1 MEAVTDS
8 SPARRVAVMVA
19 LPGSSIDVTWP
30 RTTLAAPAL
39 DVVHTTASV
48 TSTPS
53 RASAGDA
60 ATCSS
65 ARQLS
70 PSSWPSQDTLST
82 GSDVVFADDSGC
94 TLHAAM
100 TMVTT
105 SGKSRRDLNSK
116 GKYSIDSHHPGR
128 VRPCGGVRVTC
139 AQTIGGD
146 APQRQCAVLLL

>member
-1 MEAVTDS
+1 
-8 SPARRVAVMVA
+8 MVA
-19 LPGSSIDVTWP
+19 LPDSSIDVTWP
-30 RTTLAAPAL
+30 RTTAAVMAL

-53 RASAGDA
+53 RASTGDA

-70 PSSWPSQDTLST
+70 PSSWPSQDTLSM
-82 GSDVVFADDSGC
+82 GIDVFFADVSGC
-94 TLHAAM
+94 ILHAAM

-105 SGKSRRDLNSK
+105 SGKARRDLNIK
-116 GKYSIDSHHPGR
+116 GKYSIDSDHPGR

-139 AQTIGGD
+139 AQTKWRRRTPTSMRSVVT
-146 APQRQCAVLLL
+146 AEA